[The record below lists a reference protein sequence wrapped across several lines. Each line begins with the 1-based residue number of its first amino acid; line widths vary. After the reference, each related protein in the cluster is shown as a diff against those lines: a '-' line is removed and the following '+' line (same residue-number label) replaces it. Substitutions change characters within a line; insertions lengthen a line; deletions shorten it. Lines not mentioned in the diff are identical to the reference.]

1 MSVQYVRCR
10 DVAPSAHLLC
20 NTSSYQTS
28 VLCLDADLS
37 PIVQPVS
44 HSRLLRHPWR
54 KVIIQMRRDLGLV
67 CIPASYTKEENCN
80 YRSEVLR
87 SCGKQAR
94 CTRQD
99 ILSLC
104 ALTAVIED
112 ETGRFLP
119 SGV

>member
-28 VLCLDADLS
+28 VL
-37 PIVQPVS
+37 
-44 HSRLLRHPWR
+44 
-54 KVIIQMRRDLGLV
+54 IIQMRRDLGLV